1 MADTPCLFFFRLRL
15 LPWSDAVIYWASY
28 HLCGLWI
35 GRSVDATA
43 LKIFARDPT
52 MHGSVGF
59 IFFLLPSSMPMLA
72 RLEVLT
78 NLLTL
83 D

>member
-1 MADTPCLFFFRLRL
+1 M
-15 LPWSDAVIYWASY
+15 
-28 HLCGLWI
+28 
-35 GRSVDATA
+35 DATA
-43 LKIFARDPT
+43 LKIFAQDPT
-52 MHGSVGF
+52 MHVSVGF

-72 RLEVLT
+72 RLEVEVLT